1 MMDKNLHSLEQH
13 LTSWTDDVPTCKDS
27 GVGSS
32 WNEVYI
38 KDGRRAQMHDFE
50 DRSFRFHREEYNL
63 CLYGVFDGFH
73 GSHVADYITKRLP
86 AELVLGQIVPDI
98 KDEQV
103 KELVKQVFVSIDRE
117 YFGSIG
123 EQLAARM
130 VMRSD
135 IVCRQTQEQK
145 SKLAEIEHFVSSGCS
160 ATIAVIVDKRIFVSN
175 IGDCQAFLCYNNG
188 NNEDGSDILVS
199 SVSIDHNIDNEDER
213 LRLQH
218 LGYQPQNNSNETG
231 LGQQNYTRCFGNYL
245 VKGGYKECPQLSSCR
260 DDPVVA
266 EPEIQGPIPI
276 TDDLKMLVIATKSL
290 CDTVQSITSREP
302 QEELSRLLLQHLAS
316 EPNSSLSSVAQ
327 STVDHIVRMVQEQQ
341 SSNTD
346 SLIKREDMSLL
357 VRCFKS
363 SHGTSSQRRLSSPK
377 YNLENP
383 ELRRRE
389 EKTLTQ
395 SSTAR
400 QPRPTRSSTTT
411 ESSGVYIA
419 HGRELP
425 VDEDGRIEPYVD
437 FGPFYKLWNARFENG
452 ANDHELPNMN
462 M

>member
-1 MMDKNLHSLEQH
+1 LICQNIFL
-13 LTSWTDDVPTCKDS
+13 
-27 GVGSS
+27 
-32 WNEVYI
+32 N
-38 KDGRRAQMHDFE
+38 
-50 DRSFRFHREEYNL
+50 
-63 CLYGVFDGFH
+63 
-73 GSHVADYITKRLP
+73 
-86 AELVLGQIVPDI
+86 
-98 KDEQV
+98 
-103 KELVKQVFVSIDRE
+103 VS
-117 YFGSIG
+117 
-123 EQLAARM
+123 
-130 VMRSD
+130 V
-135 IVCRQTQEQK
+135 
-145 SKLAEIEHFVSSGCS
+145 
-160 ATIAVIVDKRIFVSN
+160 
-175 IGDCQAFLCYNNG
+175 
-188 NNEDGSDILVS
+188 
-199 SVSIDHNIDNEDER
+199 
-213 LRLQH
+213 
-218 LGYQPQNNSNETG
+218 

-341 SSNTD
+341 TSNTD

-411 ESSGVYIA
+411 ESSGVYVA

-452 ANDHELPNMN
+452 ANDHEVPNMN